1 MQSQVRVRIPQ
12 ITSIET
18 ALRLYYSRLELSS
31 TDMKVLFGEI
41 SDTAVWKLKKKA
53 KELMAER
60 STPVWNAG
68 YVNTEVAY
76 EAWGIDVLDLERRHE
91 KLKKL
96 EGKK

>member
-18 ALRLYYSRLELSS
+18 ALRLYYSRIELSS
-31 TDMKVLFGEI
+31 TDMKELFGEI
-41 SDTAVWKLKKKA
+41 SDTEIWKLKKKA
-53 KELMAER
+53 RELMTER
-60 STPVWNAG
+60 STPMWNAR

>member
-18 ALRLYYSRLELSS
+18 ALRIYYSRIELSS
-31 TDMKVLFGEI
+31 TDMRDLFGKI

-53 KELMAER
+53 RELMAER
-60 STPVWNAG
+60 STPMWNAR

-91 KLKKL
+91 KLKQL
-96 EGKK
+96 GR